1 MSPLNLNVQLIG
13 WIKLQKYIEINF
25 WLHVSYILDILLFC
39 RLMNNNNFNG
49 DFLDV
54 PSTLQILDISNN
66 KFDGNFPTFNTSN
79 CSLSL
84 KYL

>member
-1 MSPLNLNVQLIG
+1 MSQLNLNVQLIG
-13 WIKLQKYIEINF
+13 WIELQKNTEINF
-25 WLHVSYILDILLFC
+25 WLHVSYILDILLFY

-54 PSTLQILDISNN
+54 LSTLQILDISKN
-66 KFDGNFPTFNTSN
+66 KFDGSFPTYNTSN